1 MDFQVVSLYIT
12 VLNSDVVV
20 LYIVVLFCD
29 VEESL
34 VVLMSVVGVDT

>member
-1 MDFQVVSLYIT
+1 MDFQVVSSYIT
-12 VLNSDVVV
+12 VRNSDVVV

>member
-1 MDFQVVSLYIT
+1 MDFQVVSSYVT

>member
-20 LYIVVLFCD
+20 LYIVVLFCEI
-29 VEESL
+29 EESL